1 MRKPIKIQGNRI
13 YLRELDES
21 DATEEYCSWLNDKTV
36 NRYLKTKKI
45 FVEELKNYIKVR
57 KNNSHCL
64 FCGIFV
70 KDDGCHIGNIKLEP
84 INTEENKATMGMLIG
99 DKNYWGKG
107 LATETLKTLV
117 HWAFENLEINTIDLG
132 VNRNNTG
139 AMRVYEK
146 VGFKIFDQSKTGL
159 KMKIEKI
166 NALQPY
172 KDK

>member
-1 MRKPIKIQGNRI
+1 
-13 YLRELDES
+13 
-21 DATEEYCSWLNDKTV
+21 
-36 NRYLKTKKI
+36 
-45 FVEELKNYIKVR
+45 
-57 KNNSHCL
+57 
-64 FCGIFV
+64 
-70 KDDGCHIGNIKLEP
+70 
-84 INTEENKATMGMLIG
+84 MGMLIG